1 MSGSTSFIRSWW
13 EVYKRCG
20 SYGSSVGAGVVL
32 GGAGAMRAVGLREL
46 QGLCVG
52 AKKMGAVHL
61 DLASLRNNVIL
72 P

>member
-1 MSGSTSFIRSWW
+1 MW
-13 EVYKRCG
+13 ELWELCG
-20 SYGSSVGAGVVL
+20 SWGA
-32 GGAGAMRAVGLREL
+32 GAGAMRAVGLREL

-61 DLASLRNNVIL
+61 DVASLRNNVIL